1 MSIMKQVLSRMTGG
15 GGATTVST
23 LLTMTSILTNSTSS
37 RLYHLSL
44 RPPPH
49 LINFTPHTHCIS
61 PPLPPPN
68 LTPSLLFFLP
78 CPCPKLAISACL
90 LCFPSYALA
99 RLLHLLPPL
108 SPTPSVAR
116 FPHVIRSSPPPPPSL
131 VSSSLLTVVF
141 LGLPPLSR
149 LTNAYTYACRG
160 HHHRHGLYAITP
172 PSFPSP
178 FPPPLLFPAFSRVAL
193 SIPPHPELGR
203 GLDK

>member
-116 FPHVIRSSPPPPPSL
+116 FPHVIRSSPPPPPHSFRL
-131 VSSSLLTVVF
+131 PSSLLSFLDFPLFQDLQMHIRMPVVVIIIVMVYMPS
-141 LGLPPLSR
+141 LLPLPLS
-149 LTNAYTYACRG
+149 
-160 HHHRHGLYAITP
+160 
-172 PSFPSP
+172 
-178 FPPPLLFPAFSRVAL
+178 PPPLLFPAFSRVAL